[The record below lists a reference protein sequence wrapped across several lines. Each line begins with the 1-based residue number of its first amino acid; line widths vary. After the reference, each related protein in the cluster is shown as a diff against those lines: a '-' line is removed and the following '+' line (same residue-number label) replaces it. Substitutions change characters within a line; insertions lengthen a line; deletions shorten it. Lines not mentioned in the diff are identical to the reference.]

1 MTNGAENNEQPN
13 DNHHLIGRFLFGWL
27 FPYLKLLWRSVSV
40 PLTAVFLAGIIGSII
55 LWLSDAN
62 PWEAYTALYQGA
74 FGDAA
79 AVGRTLEKATPLIL
93 GGLAVAFAFKAG
105 LFNIGGQGQLLLGAI
120 IAGAIGFSITGL
132 PFIIHMPLALFL
144 GGLMGGLFAAIAG
157 ALRSYTGAHEVITTI
172 MLNFVAINITD
183 YLADGPW
190 KDTGIVARTPAIQ
203 ASAAIPEWGSLP
215 AGFFIAAMM
224 AFATWYLL
232 FHTTLGY
239 EIRTV
244 GLNSDAAHYAG
255 IKVARTIVLTMAIS
269 GFLAGMGG
277 AIETLG
283 VVGRFQPGFNT
294 GLGFDGITI
303 ALLAR
308 TNPLGCIP
316 AALLVGAMQAGS
328 SRMQFDANVQSQII
342 DVIQAL
348 ILFFVSAD
356 MIVRWLIRMR
366 PDEGGGVTISSSWGS
381 K

>member
-1 MTNGAENNEQPN
+1 MTKESSNETPASSP
-13 DNHHLIGRFLFGWL
+13 IAWL
-27 FPYLKLLWRSVSV
+27 RQLWRDVSV
-40 PLTAVFLAGIIGSII
+40 PITAIILAGIIGSII

-62 PWEAYTALYQGA
+62 PWEAYTALYRGS
-74 FGDAA
+74 FGSAA
-79 AVGRTLEKATPLIL
+79 AFGRTLEKATPLIL

-120 IAGAIGFSITGL
+120 LAGAIGFALTDL
-132 PFIIHMPLALFL
+132 PFIVHMPLALL
-144 GGLMGGLFAAIAG
+144 IGSLAGALFAAIAG
-157 ALRSYTGAHEVITTI
+157 ALRTYTGAHEVITTI

-190 KDTGIVARTPAIQ
+190 KAEGIVARTPAI
-203 ASAAIPEWGSLP
+203 AEAAAIPRVGDLP
-215 AGFFIAAMM
+215 TGFFIAALM
-224 AFATWYLL
+224 AFLTWYLL
-232 FHTTLGY
+232 FRTTLGY

-244 GLNSDAAHYAG
+244 GLNSHAAHYAG
-255 IKVARTIVLTMAIS
+255 IKVARIIILTMAIS

-308 TNPLGCIP
+308 TNPLGVIP

-328 SRMQFDANVQSQII
+328 SQMQFDADVQSQII

-348 ILFFVSAD
+348 ILFFVSAE
-356 MIVRWLIRMR
+356 MIVRWIIRAR
-366 PDEGGGVTISSSWGS
+366 ADEGGGVTISSGWGS
-381 K
+381 SS

>member
-1 MTNGAENNEQPN
+1 MTKDN
-13 DNHHLIGRFLFGWL
+13 DNSKQTNQLISWL
-27 FPYLKLLWRSVSV
+27 VRLWRGVSV
-40 PLTAVFLAGIIGSII
+40 PLTAVLLAGIIGSII

-62 PWEAYTALYQGA
+62 PWEAYTALYRGA
-74 FGDAA
+74 FGNANA
-79 AVGRTLEKATPLIL
+79 IGRTLEKATPLIL

-120 IAGAIGFSITGL
+120 IAGAVGFSLTGL
-132 PFIIHMPLALFL
+132 PFIIHMPLALL
-144 GGLMGGLFAAIAG
+144 IGGLMGGLFAAIAG
-157 ALRSYTGAHEVITTI
+157 ALRAYTGAHEVITTI

-203 ASAAIPEWGSLP
+203 ESAAIPIWGTLP
-215 AGFFIAAMM
+215 AGFFIAAVM
-224 AFATWYLL
+224 AYLTWYLL
-232 FHTTLGY
+232 FRTTLGY

-244 GLNSDAAHYAG
+244 GLNPNAAHYAG

-308 TNPLGCIP
+308 TNPLGVIP

-328 SRMQFDANVQSQII
+328 SQMQFDADVQSQII

-348 ILFFVSAD
+348 ILFFVSAE
-356 MIVRWLIRMR
+356 MIVRWIIRTR
-366 PDEGGGVTISSSWGS
+366 ADEGGGVTISSGWGS
-381 K
+381 S

>member
-1 MTNGAENNEQPN
+1 MAKDANNNNQAN
-13 DNHHLIGRFLFGWL
+13 SVITWL
-27 FPYLKLLWRSVSV
+27 VQLWRGVSV
-40 PLTAVFLAGIIGSII
+40 PLTAVLLAGIIGAII

-62 PWEAYTALYQGA
+62 PWEAYTALYRGA
-74 FGDAA
+74 FGSEDAI
-79 AVGRTLEKATPLIL
+79 GRTLEKATPLIL

-105 LFNIGGQGQLLLGAI
+105 LFNIGGQGQLLMGAI
-120 IAGAIGFSITGL
+120 IAGYVGFAFTGL
-132 PFIIHMPLALFL
+132 PFIIHMPLALLIGSLTGAF
-144 GGLMGGLFAAIAG
+144 FAGIAG
-157 ALRSYTGAHEVITTI
+157 ALRTYTGAHEVITTI

-190 KDTGIVARTPAIQ
+190 KDSGIVARTPAI
-203 ASAAIPEWGSLP
+203 AESAAIPVWGTLP
-215 AGFFIAAMM
+215 AGFFIAAFT

-232 FHTTLGY
+232 FRTTLGY

-244 GLNSDAAHYAG
+244 GLNPNAAHYAG

-308 TNPLGCIP
+308 TNPLGVIP

-328 SRMQFDANVQSQII
+328 SQMQFDANVQSQII
-342 DVIQAL
+342 DVVQAL

-356 MIVRWLIRMR
+356 MIVRWIIRTR
-366 PDEGGGVTISSSWGS
+366 ADEGGGVTISSGWGS
-381 K
+381 TS